1 MRNGSWPI
9 IIIWV
14 WSPRAATVRAEKGM
28 PRGGLFNKLNV
39 ILTHAMRVSAAR
51 ASHRWLRTIIESQLS
66 AVRGWCEWSSSSRPI
81 AHVAS
86 QWWWWG
92 LI

>member
-1 MRNGSWPI
+1 MAHNNNMGLVASHRNRTG
-9 IIIWV
+9 
-14 WSPRAATVRAEKGM
+14 EKGTD
-28 PRGGLFNKLNV
+28 PFNKLNV
-39 ILTHAMRVSAAR
+39 ILSYAMRVSEAR

-81 AHVAS
+81 AHIAS